1 MAHSV
6 IQHYNHLLYS
16 ARHHLVTKPHR
27 VQMLA
32 SAQWSL
38 SSKHRHLHILF
49 RHPGYDDGNNALFKL
64 HVPNTDKD
72 EQTLRNLQSML
83 AS

>member
-1 MAHSV
+1 
-6 IQHYNHLLYS
+6 
-16 ARHHLVTKPHR
+16 
-27 VQMLA
+27 MLA

-49 RHPGYDDGNNALFKL
+49 RHPGYDDGNNVLFKL

-72 EQTLRNLQSML
+72 EQTLRNSQSMP